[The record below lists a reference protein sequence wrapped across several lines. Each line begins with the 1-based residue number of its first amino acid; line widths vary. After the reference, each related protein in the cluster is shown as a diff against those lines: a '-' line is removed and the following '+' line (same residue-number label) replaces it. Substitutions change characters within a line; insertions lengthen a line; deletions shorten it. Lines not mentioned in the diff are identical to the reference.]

1 MDKGSGI
8 LERWAASGNCRS
20 RPFPFLRKHEPA
32 GFAVALV
39 KVGAHHVEGKIRL
52 CGFQN
57 VARRRVAAEV
67 GELRAGDVL
76 LLAHEGHGAVK
87 SAEAFARHG
96 ASAIMEQAEK
106 RRGESCVLGL
116 AARLGDD
123 GKRGF
128 AVAFKKMQDALEGA
142 LQRNFVR
149 VGAVRSVRGGELGF
163 ANAGDEKC
171 ELKPRH
177 HRTDFGEKCFA
188 QRGDLKKG
196 EVGERLSDVAGVK
209 IDALM
214 RPVVELQPRKRGNDF
229 ARVVLALDDDGGEDK
244 ERKLRVDVRP
254 RMVAALVNE
263 CDEAGSTLRG
273 IVDEFV
279 MRHRRA
285 S

>member
-8 LERWAASGNCRS
+8 LERWAVSGNCRS
-20 RPFPFLRKHEPA
+20 RPFPFLRKHKPA
-32 GFAVALV
+32 GFSVTLV
-39 KVGAHHVEGKIRL
+39 KMGAHYVESEIRL

-57 VARRRVAAEV
+57 MTRRRVAAEV
-67 GELRAGDVL
+67 CELRARDVL
-76 LLAHEGHGAVK
+76 LFAHEGHGAVK
-87 SAEAFARHG
+87 PAEAVARHG

-106 RRGESCVLGL
+106 RRGESCILGL

-123 GKRGF
+123 GKCGF
-128 AVAFKKMQDALEGA
+128 AVAFKKVQYALKGA

-149 VGAVRSVRGGELGF
+149 VGAVRSVCGGELGF
-163 ANAGDEKC
+163 TNAGDEKC
-171 ELKPRH
+171 EFKPRH

-196 EVGERLSDVAGVK
+196 EVGERLSDVASVE

-214 RPVVELQPRKRGNDF
+214 RPIVELQPRECWNDF
-229 ARVVLALDDDGGEDK
+229 ARVVLALNDDGGEDK
-244 ERKLRVDVRP
+244 EREFWVDVRP
-254 RMVAALVNE
+254 RMVATLVNE
-263 CDEAGSTLRG
+263 CDEARGALRS